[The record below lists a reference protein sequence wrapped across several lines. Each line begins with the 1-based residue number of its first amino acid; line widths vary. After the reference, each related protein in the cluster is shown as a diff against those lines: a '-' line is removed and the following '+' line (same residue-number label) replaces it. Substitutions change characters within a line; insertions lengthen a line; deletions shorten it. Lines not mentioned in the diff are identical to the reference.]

1 MKCWKYEVMPRF
13 PARFYG
19 KVVAKGL
26 ALVDTGAKYCV
37 IHPDIASILAV
48 EFEREE
54 TLYGFGSKEP
64 IKVEITSLKVE
75 VDEFMDEVEVACIDK
90 ELYPDKAP
98 KMVIGMNFIR
108 RFSIMLTGNEVCI
121 EGKGR

>member
-1 MKCWKYEVMPRF
+1 MMPRF

-48 EFEREE
+48 EFESMV
-54 TLYGFGSKEP
+54 L
-64 IKVEITSLKVE
+64 
-75 VDEFMDEVEVACIDK
+75 VAK
-90 ELYPDKAP
+90 S
-98 KMVIGMNFIR
+98 R
-108 RFSIMLTGNEVCI
+108 
-121 EGKGR
+121 

>member
-37 IHPDIASILAV
+37 IHPDIASILAT

-54 TLYGFGSKEP
+54 TLYGFGSKES
-64 IKVEITSLKVE
+64 IKVKITTLKVE
-75 VDEFMDEVEVACIDK
+75 VDGFMDEVEVACIDK

-98 KMVIGMNFIR
+98 KMVIGLSFLK
-108 RFSIMLTGNEVCI
+108 RFNMRLDGNEVCI
-121 EGKGR
+121 E

>member
-37 IHPDIASILAV
+37 IHPDIASILV
-48 EFEREE
+48 VGFE
-54 TLYGFGSKEP
+54 GGS
-64 IKVEITSLKVE
+64 
-75 VDEFMDEVEVACIDK
+75 
-90 ELYPDKAP
+90 
-98 KMVIGMNFIR
+98 
-108 RFSIMLTGNEVCI
+108 
-121 EGKGR
+121 

>member
-1 MKCWKYEVMPRF
+1 MPQF

-19 KVVAKGL
+19 RIVAKGL

-37 IHPDIASILAV
+37 IHPDIASILVV

-54 TLYGFGSKEP
+54 TLYGFGSKKP
-64 IKVEITSLKVE
+64 IKVRITTLKVE
-75 VDEFMDEVEVACIDK
+75 VDGFMDKVEVACIDK

-98 KMVIGMNFIR
+98 KMVIGLNFLR
-108 RFSIMLTGNEVCI
+108 RFGMKLAGNEVCI
-121 EGKGR
+121 EKGEK

>member
-1 MKCWKYEVMPRF
+1 MKCWNYEVMPRF

-37 IHPDIASILAV
+37 IHLDIASILAM

-64 IKVEITSLKVE
+64 IKVKITTLKIE
-75 VDEFMDEVEVACIDK
+75 VDGFMDEVEVACIDK

-98 KMVIGMNFIR
+98 KMVIGLSFLKKFNMR
-108 RFSIMLTGNEVCI
+108 LDGNEVCI
-121 EGKGR
+121 E

>member
-13 PARFYG
+13 PAKFYG

-48 EFEREE
+48 GFEREE

-64 IKVEITSLKVE
+64 LKVEITSLKVG
-75 VDEFMDEVEVACIDK
+75 VDEFMD
-90 ELYPDKAP
+90 PDKAP

-121 EGKGR
+121 EGKGKVTTC